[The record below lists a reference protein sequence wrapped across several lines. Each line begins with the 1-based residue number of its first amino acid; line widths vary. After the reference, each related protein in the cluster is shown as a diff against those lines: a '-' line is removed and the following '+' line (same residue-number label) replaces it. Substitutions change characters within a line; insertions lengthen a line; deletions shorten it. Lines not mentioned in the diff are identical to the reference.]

1 MFITDFNQ
9 NNIEKIASLQKT
21 LKEEFGIAIVQK
33 FPSADKLKLLKDSA
47 DKKIVSIKGSSQQ
60 FQLEPEYIKYLGIR
74 DLSATMLAEGMYA
87 ESPKYNEMKQTL
99 SASVQSLMDSGYTI
113 DEACGESM
121 NRYRMD
127 DRFAFDD
134 EHVKTIVIKAAKD
147 YMESCG
153 AMESLEEIA
162 TEGANTDLNEY
173 LLRELAKEVGMEIEN
188 PASIDAIEEKL
199 NMFAEVSGKSRDSVV
214 GFLNGLEEDAVANGI
229 QMFGKKVA
237 EQNKFTGARKD
248 AIAQGKDSFEVDGE
262 SFTVTGDTKD
272 EKKQAKESMF
282 DDIIDEMINEEVE
295 VEQAEVVMALRALAD
310 DVQEHVERVGRMI
323 NEDLPAILDQM
334 KSEFGAEQAVQM
346 KQTMEQT
353 LTAVLDSNKAGKDG
367 LDGVIAGLTG
377 SGDGSMLGAEPGMEP
392 GLGGEEEPALGGEE
406 EPAMD
411 NVPAAAGPEEEPLGR
426 APVEL

>member
-1 MFITDFNQ
+1 MKITNFNQ
-9 NNIEKIASLQKT
+9 TPQKRIKEINSY
-21 LKEEFGIAIVQK
+21 LKEAHGVQVKGLHSKGKLQGIKEKAEQTLVRLRNTNRK
-33 FPSADKLKLLKDSA
+33 FNLD
-47 DKKIVSIKGSSQQ
+47 
-60 FQLEPEYIKYLGIR
+60 PEYAKFLGVR
-74 DLSATMLAEGMYA
+74 DVIDVMLNEGVYA
-87 ESPKYNEMKQTL
+87 ESPAMQEMKAGITTE
-99 SASVQSLMDSGYTI
+99 VKDLMDSGYTM
-113 DEACGESM
+113 DEASKECM
-121 NRYRMD
+121 NKFRKDSRY
-127 DRFAFDD
+127 AHDD
-134 EHVKTIVIKAAKD
+134 EFVLPIVLKAAKD
-147 YMESCG
+147 YMEACSS
-153 AMESLEEIA
+153 MSEEIA
-162 TEGANTDLNEY
+162 EEFPETDINEY
-173 LLRELAKEVGMEIEN
+173 LFQEMAKEVGMEIE
-188 PASIDAIEEKL
+188 DVDTLKAIEEKL

-214 GFLNGLEEDAVANGI
+214 GFLNGLDEDAVANGI
-229 QMFGKKVA
+229 QMFGKKIG

-262 SFTVTGDTKD
+262 EFTVTGDTKD

-377 SGDGSMLGAEPGMEP
+377 SGDGGMLGAEPGMEP

-406 EPAMD
+406 EPALD
-411 NVPAAAGPEEEPLGR
+411 NVHAAAGPEEEPLGR

>member
-1 MFITDFNQ
+1 MKITNFNQ
-9 NNIEKIASLQKT
+9 TPQKRIKEINSY
-21 LKEEFGIAIVQK
+21 LKEAHGVQVK
-33 FPSADKLKLLKDSA
+33 GLHSKGKLE
-47 DKKIVSIKGSSQQ
+47 SIKEKAEQTLVRLRNTNRK
-60 FQLEPEYIKYLGIR
+60 FNLDPEYAKFLGVR
-74 DLSATMLAEGMYA
+74 DIIDVMINEGVYA
-87 ESPKYNEMKQTL
+87 ESPAMQEMKAGITTE
-99 SASVQSLMDSGYTI
+99 VKDLMDGGYTM
-113 DEACGESM
+113 DEASKECM
-121 NRYRMD
+121 NKFRKDSRY
-127 DRFAFDD
+127 AHDD
-134 EHVKTIVIKAAKD
+134 EFVLPIVLKAAKD
-147 YMESCG
+147 YMEACSS
-153 AMESLEEIA
+153 MSEEVA
-162 TEGANTDLNEY
+162 EAFPETDINEY
-173 LLRELAKEVGMEIEN
+173 LFQEMAKEVGMEIDNVE
-188 PASIDAIEEKL
+188 ALKAIEEKL

-262 SFTVTGDTKD
+262 EFTVTGDTKD
-272 EKKQAKESMF
+272 EKKQDAKESMF

-377 SGDGSMLGAEPGMEP
+377 TGDGSMLGAEPGMEP
-392 GLGGEEEPALGGEE
+392 GLGGEEPAL
-406 EPAMD
+406 D
-411 NVPAAAGPEEEPLGR
+411 NVPAAAGPEDEPLGR

>member
-1 MFITDFNQ
+1 MKITNFNQ
-9 NNIEKIASLQKT
+9 TPQKRIREINSY
-21 LKEEFGIAIVQK
+21 LKEAHGVQVK
-33 FPSADKLKLLKDSA
+33 GLHSKGKLE
-47 DKKIVSIKGSSQQ
+47 SIKEKAEQTLVRLRNTNRK
-60 FQLEPEYIKYLGIR
+60 FNLDPEYAKFLGVR
-74 DLSATMLAEGMYA
+74 DVIDVMINEGVYA
-87 ESPKYNEMKQTL
+87 ESPAMQEMK
-99 SASVQSLMDSGYTI
+99 SGIVSEVKALMDGGYTM
-113 DEACGESM
+113 DEASKECM
-121 NRYRMD
+121 NKFRKDSRY
-127 DRFAFDD
+127 AHDD
-134 EHVKTIVIKAAKD
+134 EFVLPIVLKAAKD
-147 YMESCG
+147 YMEACSS
-153 AMESLEEIA
+153 MSEEVA
-162 TEGANTDLNEY
+162 EAFPETDINEY
-173 LLRELAKEVGMEIEN
+173 LFQEMAKEVGMEIDN
-188 PASIDAIEEKL
+188 VDALKAIEEKL
-199 NMFAEVSGKSRDSVV
+199 SMFAEVSGKSRDSVV

-262 SFTVTGDTKD
+262 EFTVTGDTKD
-272 EKKQAKESMF
+272 EKKQDAKESMF
-282 DDIIDEMINEEVE
+282 DNIIDEMLAEEVE

>member
-1 MFITDFNQ
+1 MKITNFNQ
-9 NNIEKIASLQKT
+9 TPQKRIREINSY
-21 LKEEFGIAIVQK
+21 LKEAHGVQVK
-33 FPSADKLKLLKDSA
+33 GLHSKGKLE
-47 DKKIVSIKGSSQQ
+47 SIKEKAEQTLVRLRNTNRK
-60 FQLEPEYIKYLGIR
+60 FNLDPEYAKFLGVR
-74 DLSATMLAEGMYA
+74 DVIDVMINEGVYA
-87 ESPKYNEMKQTL
+87 ESPAMQEMK
-99 SASVQSLMDSGYTI
+99 SGIVSEVKALMDGGYTM
-113 DEACGESM
+113 DEASKECM
-121 NRYRMD
+121 NKFRKDSRY
-127 DRFAFDD
+127 AHDD
-134 EHVKTIVIKAAKD
+134 EFVLPIVLKAAKD
-147 YMESCG
+147 YMEACSS
-153 AMESLEEIA
+153 MSEEVA
-162 TEGANTDLNEY
+162 EAFPETDINEY
-173 LLRELAKEVGMEIEN
+173 LFQEMAKEVGMEIDN
-188 PASIDAIEEKL
+188 VDALKAIEEKL

>member
-1 MFITDFNQ
+1 MKITNFNQ
-9 NNIEKIASLQKT
+9 TPQKRIREINSY
-21 LKEEFGIAIVQK
+21 LKEAHGVQVK
-33 FPSADKLKLLKDSA
+33 GLHSKGKLE
-47 DKKIVSIKGSSQQ
+47 SIKEKAEQTLVRLRNTNRK
-60 FQLEPEYIKYLGIR
+60 FNLDPEYAKFLGIR
-74 DLSATMLAEGMYA
+74 DVIDVMINEGVYA
-87 ESPKYNEMKQTL
+87 ESPAMQEMK
-99 SASVQSLMDSGYTI
+99 SGIVSEVKALMDGGYTM
-113 DEACGESM
+113 DEASKECM
-121 NRYRMD
+121 NKFRKDARY
-127 DRFAFDD
+127 AHDD
-134 EHVKTIVIKAAKD
+134 EFVLPIVLKAAKD
-147 YMESCG
+147 YMEACSS
-153 AMESLEEIA
+153 MSEEVA
-162 TEGANTDLNEY
+162 EAFPETDINEY
-173 LLRELAKEVGMEIEN
+173 LFQEMAKEVGMEIDN
-188 PASIDAIEEKL
+188 VDALKAIEEKI

-262 SFTVTGDTKD
+262 EFTVTGDTKD

-295 VEQAEVVMALRALAD
+295 VEQAEVVMALRALTD

-367 LDGVIAGLTG
+367 LDGVIATLTG

>member
-1 MFITDFNQ
+1 MKITNFNQ
-9 NNIEKIASLQKT
+9 TPQKRIREINSY
-21 LKEEFGIAIVQK
+21 LKEAHGVQVK
-33 FPSADKLKLLKDSA
+33 GLHSKGKLE
-47 DKKIVSIKGSSQQ
+47 SIKEKAEQTLVRLRNTNRK
-60 FQLEPEYIKYLGIR
+60 FNLDPEYAKFLGVR
-74 DLSATMLAEGMYA
+74 DVIDVMINEGVYA
-87 ESPKYNEMKQTL
+87 ESPAMQEMK
-99 SASVQSLMDSGYTI
+99 SGIVSEVKALMDGGYTM
-113 DEACGESM
+113 DEASKECM
-121 NRYRMD
+121 NKFRKDSRY
-127 DRFAFDD
+127 AHDD
-134 EHVKTIVIKAAKD
+134 EFVLPIVLKAAKD
-147 YMESCG
+147 YMEACSS
-153 AMESLEEIA
+153 MSEEVA
-162 TEGANTDLNEY
+162 EAFPETDINEY
-173 LLRELAKEVGMEIEN
+173 LFQEMAKEVGMEIDN
-188 PASIDAIEEKL
+188 VDALKAIEEKIS
-199 NMFAEVSGKSRDSVV
+199 MFAEVSGKSRDSVV

-248 AIAQGKDSFEVDGE
+248 AIAQGKKSFEVDGTE
-262 SFTVTGDTKD
+262 FDITGDTKD